1 MASAIQVPPLL
12 TNQWTLLMRAGLV
25 PRGNRWLVVARTW
38 RLGCLLR
45 APLIGGALLSGCSNC
60 AELADAKLGG
70 LDAEICSRV
79 GDTAAELLKM
89 AEQRQANSGSRH
101 MRQIQADSGP
111 AHMGGR
117 ASCSVAVQH

>member
-1 MASAIQVPPLL
+1 
-12 TNQWTLLMRAGLV
+12 MRAGLV

-38 RLGCLLR
+38 RHGCLLR

-60 AELADAKLGG
+60 AELADAKPGG

-89 AEQRQANSGSRH
+89 AEQRQANAALQH
-101 MRQIQADSGP
+101 MRQIQSDSVP
-111 AHMGGR
+111 THMVGR
-117 ASCSVAVQH
+117 ASCSAVVQH